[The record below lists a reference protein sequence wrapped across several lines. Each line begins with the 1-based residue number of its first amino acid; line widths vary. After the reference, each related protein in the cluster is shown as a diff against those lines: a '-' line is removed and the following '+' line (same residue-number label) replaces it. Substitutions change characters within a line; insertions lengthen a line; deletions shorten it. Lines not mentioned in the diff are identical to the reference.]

1 MISGE
6 NTPRPIGKIIFLMVC
21 LFGMTSF
28 FLDQVSATVSV
39 SSNAA
44 GWSNPKHISTN
55 ARLGAF
61 IPELEAD
68 ANGRLMVV
76 YNQEVTPGVENPFY
90 SQSLDG
96 GASWT
101 TPSSIHSSGETSHE
115 VTLAFD
121 NNNVPHAVWRT
132 EKKILHAKK
141 SGWPTAATTI
151 VAATNKVLSPAVA
164 VDGNNRLHV
173 VWSQQDNKIYYS
185 RSQDGGANWS
195 APVALSGATDKSVLP
210 SIAADQGGNVHVV
223 WQERISS
230 PTGFRFEI
238 HYKKGVV
245 SGSSTS
251 WDATPKILS
260 SGVTEAR
267 FPTILAQGNDLHV
280 AFARRETAEEQYAYY
295 THFKPDSGWSSPVDT
310 TMDNPVIINTN
321 VPFVLN
327 STMAYCN
334 NRLYLYYDGAL
345 APNGKERI
353 LGANNASG
361 WLPRDEANNGLLRSI
376 RPSMVC
382 MDGELHI
389 AFDIVV
395 QPDVDHQIY
404 YLNNGVVTGDGSD
417 GSVALPIILKK

>member
-1 MISGE
+1 MMKSRKLLGVAVLTCISGAVFGAGFQLYTE
-6 NTPRPIGKIIFLMVC
+6 GSAEALGRAGGDRPHDRVPVQRPRR
-21 LFGMTSF
+21 
-28 FLDQVSATVSV
+28 LDQRPVLHRRRGT
-39 SSNAA
+39 
-44 GWSNPKHISTN
+44 
-55 ARLGAF
+55 
-61 IPELEAD
+61 
-68 ANGRLMVV
+68 
-76 YNQEVTPGVENPFY
+76 
-90 SQSLDG
+90 G
-96 GASWT
+96 G
-101 TPSSIHSSGETSHE
+101 
-115 VTLAFD
+115 
-121 NNNVPHAVWRT
+121 
-132 EKKILHAKK
+132 
-141 SGWPTAATTI
+141 
-151 VAATNKVLSPAVA
+151 
-164 VDGNNRLHV
+164 
-173 VWSQQDNKIYYS
+173 
-185 RSQDGGANWS
+185 
-195 APVALSGATDKSVLP
+195 
-210 SIAADQGGNVHVV
+210 
-223 WQERISS
+223 
-230 PTGFRFEI
+230 
-238 HYKKGVV
+238 
-245 SGSSTS
+245 
-251 WDATPKILS
+251 ATPKILS